1 MATSESTE
9 TFQIP
14 LDVAEAYEARF
25 VPALFSEWATAVADA
40 TSVTPGMDV
49 LDVACGTGVV
59 TRTIADRLSDRGTVV
74 GLDLND
80 AMLTVARRV
89 RPDLDFRSGDAADL
103 PFADESFDLVTC
115 SMALFFLPDKV
126 RALGEMARATRA
138 GGTVAIVVPSS
149 LDMQPAWK
157 PFVDVA
163 ARHAGPE
170 AISLLSTYWSCG
182 DVDTLRAQLRSAGLP
197 DMTVATTLGTAH
209 FPSADAFVDTEVES
223 TPLIERISDDV
234 LRAIRDDSRRA
245 LEEFVTPD
253 GRLDAPIEC
262 HIVTARKP

>member
-1 MATSESTE
+1 MSASESTE

-14 LDVAEAYEARF
+14 LDVAEAYEERF
-25 VPALFSEWATAVADA
+25 VPALFSQWATAVADA

-59 TRTIADRLSDRGTVV
+59 TRTIADRLGGRGTVV

-89 RPDLDFRSGDAADL
+89 RPDLEFRSGDAADL
-103 PFADESFDLVTC
+103 PFADQSFDLVTC
-115 SMALFFLPDKV
+115 SMALFFLPDQV
-126 RALGEMARATRA
+126 RALSEMARVTKAD
-138 GGTVAIVVPSS
+138 GTVAIVVPSS
-149 LDMQPAWK
+149 LDAQPAWK
-157 PFVDVA
+157 PFVDAA

-182 DVDTLRAQLRSAGLP
+182 DVDILRSQFGSAGLP
-197 DMTVATTLGTAH
+197 DVTVTTKLGTAR
-209 FPSADAFVDTEVES
+209 FPSVDAFVTTEVES
-223 TPLIERISDDV
+223 TPLIERISDGAV
-234 LRAIRDDSRRA
+234 RAIADDTRRA
-245 LEEFVTPD
+245 LEPFVTPD

-262 HIVTARKP
+262 HIVTARKN